1 MVPPF
6 DLPLEI
12 DSIGELLRQ
21 KLESIIDSEEE
32 KIKETYAPFKNKYDD
47 NRNPDEVNGLEDWV
61 TNRAFE
67 YNLLKFG
74 DKYPE
79 VTELKTKIY
88 QQYINY
94 IDALGIPNDTIPYVQ
109 VWFNVL
115 RKDSRFF
122 SRHHHAHPARIGDT
136 VDAYISGN
144 ISIRAENTKTYYYS
158 PYIDNQS
165 VGITNIP
172 GESVLFP
179 SWAYHSTDQNKAE
192 LPRLSIAFDIIT
204 EEMYNKGKM
213 DNKQNYIRLDT

>member
-1 MVPPF
+1 MVPHF

-12 DSIGELLRQ
+12 ENIGEDLTKQ
-21 KLESIIDSEEE
+21 LEVIIDSEENNIRE
-32 KIKETYAPFKNKYDD
+32 SFSPFRNKYDG

-67 YNLLKFG
+67 YNLLNYS
-74 DKYPE
+74 DIYP
-79 VTELKTKIY
+79 ELKTLKSKIY
-88 QQYINY
+88 QQYLNY
-94 IDALGIPNDTIPYVQ
+94 ISALGIPNDTVPYIQ

-122 SRHHHAHPARIGDT
+122 TRHHHAHPARIGDV

-144 ISIRAENTKTYYYS
+144 ICIRAEDTKTYYYS

-165 VGITNIP
+165 VGVKNVP
-172 GESVLFP
+172 GECVLFP

-192 LPRLSIAFDIIT
+192 LPRLSVAFDIIT
-204 EEMYNKGKM
+204 QEMYDKNKM
-213 DNKQNYIRLDT
+213 DNRDNYIRLDQ